1 MAEAIDMATKF
12 TDEQLT
18 AIETTDKSVL
28 VSAAAGSGKT
38 AVLVER
44 IIGIILDGKADVD
57 EMLVV
62 TFTNAAASEMRLRLA
77 RAIRGRIAAHP
88 EDAPRLSAQLAK
100 LYKAYSTTINSFS
113 LRVIREF
120 FHELDM
126 DPGFATAD
134 EAQSELLQR
143 EAISELFE
151 DAFADDAII
160 EGGSFRSFLRLYSEE
175 RTEDTFMEGMLK
187 AYSKL
192 RSMPDY
198 FEWAYEKAEMLK
210 VTPESFAGSDL
221 QKLMSEDCLDAFKKV
236 LGALNK
242 LQTIFENAGLAEIY
256 EGKLK
261 PQAEAAVEIISR
273 LASSGFDDGVL
284 NAIEAFPKAMIS
296 VRAADKKELYEPI
309 KPEVKRIREKIIKAE
324 LDGFKNRYLVPD
336 FATRLSEM
344 NASYGY
350 TIYYLKLLEE
360 FERRYREKK
369 KEHRLMDFSDQ
380 EHYAVE
386 ILKNKDNAEIL
397 RKRFKY
403 IFVDEYQ
410 DTNNIQEHLISSVA
424 RPDNVFRVG
433 DIKQSIYKFRQAE
446 PEIFEALY
454 KKFSECGD
462 ENELAIDLGKN
473 FRTNDRT
480 IRYINHVF
488 KRIMEGYDE
497 RAMLYTGLDC
507 PEEYDFIPEVHILTE
522 EGSDIEADPDTGIE
536 EIGDDDTAEEEL
548 SKEEAEAEY
557 IAKLCASVIGTDFY
571 DTNTREVRKVKP
583 GDIAILFR
591 AVRYRGELM
600 SRALRDHGIEP
611 HIEGNEDYFD
621 TVEIEIALA
630 LLSVIDNMRRDVPL
644 IAVLHS
650 EIFSFDPED
659 LANIRIA
666 YGNRRDAFFEAFEW
680 YASDGP
686 EGELKKKVQGA
697 VSDLMEWRAL
707 SRMMP
712 LPDLVWKVL
721 VDSGYYRMVG
731 AMPGGA
737 MRQANLR
744 SLADRAAQFSKD
756 SVATLSSFIGFLD
769 VLKSKKLSN
778 GQTPTSGKDDNVVR
792 ISTIH
797 KSKGLEYPFVIV
809 GGLGHRFQF
818 DNNEKGFSFDSG
830 VGVGLPY
837 IDPDRKY
844 WRSTSVQRAIN
855 SKSKRDSYREELRLL
870 YVAMTRARNKLFL
883 VGTIKSEEDLTSYV
897 ANPQN
902 FLKAMGDTLKSG
914 FNRYRISPL
923 ELKVSSKANSHTGSI
938 REYTDKPLSAEEQK
952 LYDEIDRRFS
962 YKYPH
967 EYMLDAKAKYS
978 VSAIRREE
986 LEAAKNS
993 ADDDS
998 DISARQ
1004 ADTEVVNLWRN
1015 TVAKKKAGAADI
1027 GTAYH
1032 RIMEFID
1039 FSKVTD
1045 SDGNIDEAYIAE
1057 RAGFLRAHDAIDEA
1071 VYDSL
1076 DLTKIAAFFASDL
1089 GQRAIAADAA
1099 GTLKREKPF
1108 TLRTNRGGRDIMVQG
1123 VIDCCFEENGK
1134 MILLD
1139 YKSSFIHPGRPL
1151 EVEIGRIRD
1160 EYKVQ
1165 IELYSEALRKGSGK
1179 DVGEAYLYLFTV
1191 SEAVNML

>member
-1 MAEAIDMATKF
+1 MSTNF
-12 TDEQLT
+12 TDEQLS
-18 AIETTDKSVL
+18 AIQTTDKSVL

-100 LYKAYSTTINSFS
+100 LYKAYITTINSFS
-113 LRVIREF
+113 LRIIREF
-120 FHELDM
+120 FHELDI
-126 DPGFATAD
+126 DPGVATAD

-151 DAFADDAII
+151 DAFTDDSLL

-175 RTEDTFMEGMLK
+175 RTEESFMEGMLK
-187 AYSKL
+187 AYDKL

-198 FEWAYEKAEMLK
+198 FEWAYEKAGILK
-210 VTPESFAGSDL
+210 VTPESFEGSEL
-221 QKLMSEDCLDAFKKV
+221 QKLISEDCLDTFKKV
-236 LGALNK
+236 LGCLNK
-242 LQTIFENAGLAEIY
+242 LQILFEDAGLPEIFES
-256 EGKLK
+256 KLR
-261 PQAEAAVEIISR
+261 PQAEAALDIITR
-273 LASSGFDDGVL
+273 LRSSGFDNSVMS
-284 NAIEAFPKAMIS
+284 AIDAFPKATIS

-309 KPEVKRIREKIIKAE
+309 KPEVKRIREKIIKPE
-324 LDGFKNRYLVPD
+324 IDGFKNRYISPD
-336 FATRLSEM
+336 LSTRLSEM
-344 NASYGY
+344 NDSYGY
-350 TIYYLKLLEE
+350 TVYYLKLLEE

-397 RKRFKY
+397 RKRFKF

-433 DIKQSIYKFRQAE
+433 DVKQSIYKFRQAE

-454 KKFSECGD
+454 KKFSEDGD
-462 ENELAIDLGKN
+462 ENEFAIDLGKN
-473 FRTNDRT
+473 FRTNDKT

-488 KRIMEGYDE
+488 KKIMEGYDE

-522 EGSDIEADPDTGIE
+522 EGSDIEMGADAGADTA
-536 EIGDDDTAEEEL
+536 DDDEDAAEEL

-557 IAKLCASVIGTDFY
+557 IAKLCASIIGTDFY
-571 DTNTREVRKVKP
+571 DTKKREVRKVRP
-583 GDIAILFR
+583 GDIAILLR

-621 TVEIEIALA
+621 TVEIEVALA

-650 EIFSFDPED
+650 EIFSFCPED

-666 YGNRRDAFFEAFEW
+666 YGNRRAAFFEAFEW
-680 YASDGP
+680 FAADGP
-686 EGELKKKVQGA
+686 EGELKTRVRA
-697 VSDLMEWRAL
+697 AIRDLLEWRDL

-712 LPDLVWKVL
+712 LADLVWKVL
-721 VDSGYYRMVG
+721 VDSGYYRMAG

-744 SLADRAAQFSKD
+744 SLADRAAEFSKD

-809 GGLGHRFQF
+809 GGLGHRFRF

-837 IDPDRKY
+837 IEPSRKY
-844 WRSTSVQRAIN
+844 WRSTPVQRAIN

-870 YVAMTRARNKLFL
+870 YVAMTRARNKLYL
-883 VGTIKSEEDLTSYV
+883 VGTVKSEEDLTSYV
-897 ANPQN
+897 ANPKN

-914 FNRYRISPL
+914 FNKYFISPL
-923 ELKVSSKANSHTGSI
+923 ELKAESKDIKHTGSI
-938 REYTDKPLSAEEQK
+938 RDHRDKPLTAEEQK
-952 LYDEIDRRFS
+952 LYDEIDRRFR

-967 EYMLDAKAKYS
+967 EDLLDTKAKYS

-986 LEAAKNS
+986 LESAEI
-993 ADDDS
+993 ADDGS
-998 DISARQ
+998 VVSARQ
-1004 ADTEVVNLWRN
+1004 ADTEVVDLWRA
-1015 TVAKKKAGAADI
+1015 TVARKKAGAADI

-1032 RIMEFID
+1032 RIMEFVD

-1045 SDGNIDEAYIAE
+1045 GDGNIDEAYIAE
-1057 RAGFLRAHDAIDEA
+1057 RAGFLRAHDAIDGA

-1076 DLTKIAAFFASDL
+1076 DLTKIAAFFASEL

-1099 GTLKREKPF
+1099 GTLRREKPF
-1108 TLRTNRGGRDIMVQG
+1108 ALKTNRNGKDIMVQG
-1123 VIDCCFEENGK
+1123 VIDCCFEENGN
-1134 MILLD
+1134 MILVD

-1151 EVEIGRIRD
+1151 DAETDRIRE

-1165 IELYSEALRKGSGK
+1165 IELYSEALRKGTGK

-1191 SEAVNML
+1191 SEAINVL

>member
-1 MAEAIDMATKF
+1 MATKF
-12 TDEQLT
+12 TDEQLK

-88 EDAPRLSAQLAK
+88 ADAPRLGAQLAK
-100 LYKAYSTTINSFS
+100 LYKAYITTINSFS
-113 LRVIREF
+113 LRIIREF
-120 FHELDM
+120 FHELDIE
-126 DPGFATAD
+126 PGFATAD

-143 EAISELFE
+143 EAITELFE
-151 DAFADDAII
+151 DAFTDDALI

-175 RTEDTFMEGMLK
+175 RTEETFKDGMLK
-187 AYSKL
+187 AYDKL

-198 FEWAYEKAEMLK
+198 FDWAYEKAGMLN
-210 VTPESFAGSDL
+210 VTRETFVGSAL
-221 QKLMSEDCLDAFKKV
+221 QKLMSEDCLETFKKV
-236 LGALNK
+236 REALNRLQKIFDDAGFAELFEQK
-242 LQTIFENAGLAEIY
+242 LL
-256 EGKLK
+256 
-261 PQAEAAVEIISR
+261 PQAEAADDIITH
-273 LASSGFDDGVL
+273 LKSSGFDDSVQS
-284 NAIEAFPKAMIS
+284 AIDAFPKATIS
-296 VRAADKKELYEPI
+296 VRAADKKDDYALI
-309 KPEVKRIREKIIKAE
+309 KDEVTRIRTKIIKDE
-324 LDGFKNRYLVPD
+324 IDKFKNRYLNPD
-336 FATRLSEM
+336 FDTRLSEM
-344 NASYGY
+344 NVSYDY

-360 FERRYREKK
+360 FERRYKEKK
-369 KEHRLMDFSDQ
+369 REHRLMDFSDQ

-386 ILKNKDNAEIL
+386 VLKNKDAAEIL

-403 IFVDEYQ
+403 ILVDEYQ
-410 DTNNIQEHLISSVA
+410 DTNNIQEHLISSIA

-433 DIKQSIYKFRQAE
+433 DVKQSIYKFRQAE
-446 PEIFEALY
+446 PEIFENLY
-454 KKFSECGD
+454 RRFSSGGD
-462 ENELAIDLGKN
+462 DNELAIDLGKN

-488 KRIMEGYDE
+488 KNIMDGYDE

-507 PEEYDFIPEVHILTE
+507 KEEYDFIPEVHILTE
-522 EGSDIEADPDTGIE
+522 EGSDIDEDGDTGA
-536 EIGDDDTAEEEL
+536 EIPEGFDDDATEDL
-548 SKEEAEAEY
+548 TKEEAEAEY
-557 IAKLCASVIGTDFY
+557 IAKICGSIIGTDFY
-571 DTNTREVRKVKP
+571 DTAAGVVRKANA

-591 AVRYRGELM
+591 AVKYRGELM
-600 SRALRDHGIEP
+600 SRALRTHGIEP
-611 HIEGNEDYFD
+611 HIEENEDYFD
-621 TVEIEIALA
+621 TIEIEVALA

-666 YGNRRDAFFEAFEW
+666 YKDRRSAFFEAFEW
-680 YASDGP
+680 YASEGP
-686 EGELKKKVQGA
+686 EGDLKTKACKA
-697 VSDLMEWRAL
+697 IADLLEWRSL

-712 LPDLVWKVL
+712 LADFVWKVL
-721 VDSGYYRMVG
+721 VDSGYYKMAG

-744 SLADRAAQFSKD
+744 SLADRAAEFSKD
-756 SVATLSSFIGFLD
+756 RVATLSSFIAFLE

-778 GQTPTSGKDDNVVR
+778 GQTPTAGGDDNVVR

-809 GGLGHRFQF
+809 GGLGHKFRF
-818 DNNEKGFSFDSG
+818 DTNEKGFSFDSG

-837 IDPDRKY
+837 IDPARRY
-844 WRSTSVQRAIN
+844 WRSTPVQRAIN

-870 YVAMTRARNKLFL
+870 YVAMTRARNKLYM
-883 VGTIKSEEDLTSYV
+883 VGTVKSEEELTRYE
-897 ANPQN
+897 ANPLN
-902 FLKAMGDTLKSG
+902 FLKAMGDTLRSG
-914 FNRYRISPL
+914 FNKYYVSPL
-923 ELKVSSKANSHTGSI
+923 ELKSAKTGSSKAAGI
-938 REYTDKPLSAEEQK
+938 REYADKTLTAEEQK
-952 LYDEIDRRFS
+952 LYDEIDRRFR
-962 YKYPH
+962 YRYPH
-967 EYMLDAKAKYS
+967 EDLLDAKAKYS
-978 VSAIRREE
+978 VSAIRMEE
-986 LEAAKNS
+986 LEAAAV
-993 ADDDS
+993 ADDGGDV
-998 DISARQ
+998 SARQ
-1004 ADTEVVNLWRN
+1004 ADTEVVSLWRN
-1015 TVAKKKAGAADI
+1015 TEAKKKAGASDI

-1045 SDGNIDEAYIAE
+1045 ADGNIDEAYIAE
-1057 RAGFLRAHDAIDEA
+1057 RAEFLRAHDAIDEA
-1071 VYDSL
+1071 VYNSL
-1076 DLTKIAAFFASDL
+1076 DLTQIAVFFASDL

-1099 GTLKREKPF
+1099 GKLRREKPF
-1108 TLRTNRGGRDIMVQG
+1108 TLKTNRNGKNIMVQG

-1134 MILLD
+1134 MVLID
-1139 YKSSFIHPGRPL
+1139 YKSSFIHPGKPL
-1151 EVEIGRIRD
+1151 ESEMQRIRE

-1165 IELYSEALRKGSGK
+1165 IELYSEALCKGTGK
-1179 DVGEAYLYLFTV
+1179 EVSEAYLYLFTV